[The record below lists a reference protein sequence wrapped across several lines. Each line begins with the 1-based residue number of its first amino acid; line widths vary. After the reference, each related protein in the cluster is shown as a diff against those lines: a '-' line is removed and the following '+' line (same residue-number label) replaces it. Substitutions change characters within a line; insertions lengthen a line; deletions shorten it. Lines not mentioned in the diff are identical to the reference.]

1 MLSVL
6 AVFVPTALL
15 FAMIPGPDFA
25 VILKTALLHG
35 RRAGLAAA
43 LGIGSGLTVHTAL
56 CVLGL
61 SAIIAHSPLLF
72 GVITYAG
79 AIYLSF
85 LGIRALLARPVR
97 AKADATAGAAGLA
110 AQPVAMAQ
118 RTEEGFFA
126 AFCTGFLTN
135 VLNPKAILFFLTFL
149 PQFVDR
155 DSALGPHL
163 QLLVLGAA
171 MCIVTALW
179 FALLSLLLDRFRT
192 LFTDGPFRLWLER
205 IAGAIF
211 LGFGIRLAVHSS

>member
-6 AVFVPTALL
+6 AVFVPTALI

-72 GVITYAG
+72 GLITYAG

-97 AKADATAGAAGLA
+97 AKADTAAGTDGKGAAGA
-110 AQPVAMAQ
+110 IA
-118 RTEEGFFA
+118 RKTEEGLFA
-126 AFCTGFLTN
+126 AFRVGFLTN